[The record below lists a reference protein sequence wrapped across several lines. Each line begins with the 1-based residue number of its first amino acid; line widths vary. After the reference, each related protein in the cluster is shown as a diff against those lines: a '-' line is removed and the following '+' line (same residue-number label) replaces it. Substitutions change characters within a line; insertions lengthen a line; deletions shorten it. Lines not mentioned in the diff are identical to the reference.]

1 MSTHILSVRESHT
14 THSVYGIEK
23 YHLLG
28 IMARVGCVIRLRGVK
43 VKVLVTQLSPTLCH
57 PTSLL
62 CPWSLPGKTIGMS
75 SHALLQGNL
84 LTQGS
89 NPGLPHCRQILYC
102 LSHKGNPL
110 LRRRSK
116 SRQLETIMQH
126 TTNVK
131 ILVCE

>member
-14 THSVYGIEK
+14 AHPVYGIEK

-43 VKVLVTQLSPTLCH
+43 VKVLVTQSSPTLCD

-62 CPWSLPGKTIGMS
+62 CPWSSPGKTIGMS
-75 SHALLQGNL
+75 SHALLQGNF